1 MCEKNFKKWITKCY
15 GITKLDGLHSDK
27 VQQLHLYTILPLQKE
42 IETHVFILSLYLVRS
57 RNWIGNFQ
65 LEKKVYHWNL
75 MNEQKQPLTE
85 GILQNSCSKEYQ
97 ADCMIKPFENC

>member
-1 MCEKNFKKWITKCY
+1 
-15 GITKLDGLHSDK
+15 
-27 VQQLHLYTILPLQKE
+27 
-42 IETHVFILSLYLVRS
+42 
-57 RNWIGNFQ
+57 
-65 LEKKVYHWNL
+65 